1 MEIIALQGHRKEN
14 SGKVE
19 ASKIRRNGQI
29 PAVMYKSGGGESL
42 QFALDTPAIRSLIYT
57 PHFKMAEI
65 TLNGKSHK
73 CIVKDIQFHPV
84 TDEVL
89 HLDFLEL
96 VAGVQFKA
104 TVPLRFDGQAPGVKA
119 GGKFIPRMR
128 SVNILTTPE
137 NAVDSMSVDI
147 SSMELGSTL
156 RVKDVVAASGVTV
169 TNSPAVPVAS
179 IEIPRALKGK

>member
-1 MEIIALQGHRKEN
+1 
-14 SGKVE
+14 
-19 ASKIRRNGQI
+19 
-29 PAVMYKSGGGESL
+29 
-42 QFALDTPAIRSLIYT
+42 
-57 PHFKMAEI
+57 
-65 TLNGKSHK
+65 
-73 CIVKDIQFHPV
+73 
-84 TDEVL
+84 
-89 HLDFLEL
+89 
-96 VAGVQFKA
+96 
-104 TVPLRFDGQAPGVKA
+104 VKA